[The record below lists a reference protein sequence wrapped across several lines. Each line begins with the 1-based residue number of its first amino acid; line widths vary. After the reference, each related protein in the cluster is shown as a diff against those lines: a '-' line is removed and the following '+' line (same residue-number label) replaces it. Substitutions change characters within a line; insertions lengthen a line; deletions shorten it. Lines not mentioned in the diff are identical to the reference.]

1 MNRKPTAS
9 PFRAG
14 AGRAESGPSR
24 SLGSSGASDPSRR
37 RFLAAA
43 LGCLGALSAGGAPAG
58 GSEAGG
64 GERVRAR
71 TRAGGPGFDPW
82 IEVEEASLAAN
93 AAAVRRLA
101 GGRPVHAVIKN
112 HGYGH
117 GVVEAG
123 RILARQEGIV
133 GLAVVKVDEA
143 LALRRAG
150 VEAPV
155 LHMGY
160 APDEAARA
168 LVDAGVHLS
177 AFQPDDPD
185 RLAGLARS
193 AGRRVGVHVY
203 LDTGMSRM
211 GIPVEDALPWLE
223 RLAAAPGVE
232 IRGAYAAFVEEDEV
246 DPVQIRRLRAFGE
259 DARTA
264 GLDTGPLHAA
274 STHGLFHR
282 MPDAAFDRV
291 RPGLAL
297 YGAYPW
303 GADRSLADL
312 TPALRLRARVVRTER
327 LEAGEGVTY
336 GYEYVAEVPTWIAT
350 IPVGHAD
357 GYARRAVEGCRVL
370 VGGEPYPVIGAVSAS
385 HTIVEVGPEER
396 VRVGDDAVLVG
407 PDHPVVH
414 PNAVSEAAGISVY
427 DVLMHL
433 SPGLPRRVV

>member
-1 MNRKPTAS
+1 
-9 PFRAG
+9 
-14 AGRAESGPSR
+14 SR
-24 SLGSSGASDPSRR
+24 GSSGPGPSRR

-43 LGCLGALSAGGAPAG
+43 LGSLGALSAAGGAAGASGAAADPAG
-58 GSEAGG
+58 GRGDRRTKRGST
-64 GERVRAR
+64 VSAR
-71 TRAGGPGFDPW
+71 TRAAGPGFDPW

-101 GGRPVHAVIKN
+101 GGRPIHAVIKN

-123 RILARQEGIV
+123 RILARQAGV
-133 GLAVVKVDEA
+133 AGLAVVKVDEA
-143 LALRRAG
+143 LALREAG

-160 APDEAARA
+160 APDGAARA
-168 LVDAGVHLS
+168 LVDAGVSLS
-177 AFQPDDPD
+177 AFQADDPERLG
-185 RLAGLARS
+185 RLADR
-193 AGRRVGVHVY
+193 AGRAVGVHVY

-232 IRGAYAAFVEEDEV
+232 IRGTYAAFVEEDEV
-246 DPVQIRRLRAFGE
+246 DPVQIRRLRAFGG
-259 DARTA
+259 DARAA
-264 GLDTGPLHAA
+264 GLDPGPLHAA

-282 MPDAAFDRV
+282 MPEAAFDRA

-297 YGAYPW
+297 YGAYPV
-303 GADRSLADL
+303 GADRSRAEL

-336 GYEYVAEVPTWIAT
+336 GYEYVAEAPTWIAT

-370 VGGEPYPVIGAVSAS
+370 VGGETHPVIGAVSAS

-407 PDHPVVH
+407 PDDPAVH
-414 PNAVSEAAGISVY
+414 PNAVSEATGISVY